1 MRVDEERGRTCVR
14 MAAGTVLALMF
25 CAGTGV
31 AQGPDQK
38 PEESYQTFYLKN
50 STGQNAA
57 NDIQTAL
64 RNMLPRARIYYVT
77 TENALTIRGT
87 AEDMAT
93 AQKILADIDRPQK
106 TYRVT
111 YTISESGSGQGGGPQ
126 HFVLIVAPGSKTSS
140 KQGTRVPIV
149 TGPYKSDEPPG
160 TQVQYMDIGQN
171 IEASLDGSG
180 DGLRLHS
187 KIEETSIAD
196 EKSNVG
202 IQDPI
207 VKQSVLE
214 ARSSV
219 VPGKPVMLGS
229 VDIPGG
235 RHMEVQVT
243 AETVQ

>member
-1 MRVDEERGRTCVR
+1 MRADEERRRKCVR
-14 MAAGTVLALMF
+14 AAAGAALVLTICTAGAL
-25 CAGTGV
+25 
-31 AQGPDQK
+31 AQGPEQK
-38 PEESYQTFYLKN
+38 RAESYQTFYLKN
-50 STGQNAA
+50 STGQGAA
-57 NDIQTAL
+57 NDIQNAL
-64 RNMLPRARIYYVT
+64 RNMLPHARIYYVA
-77 TENALTIRGT
+77 TENAVSISGSPEEI
-87 AEDMAT
+87 AG
-93 AQKILADIDRPQK
+93 AQRILGDIDRPQK

-111 YTISESGSGQGGGPQ
+111 YTISESGGGQGGTQQ
-126 HFVLIVAPGSKTSS
+126 HFVLIVSPGSRTSS

-149 TGPYKSDEPPG
+149 TGQYKSDEPPN

-180 DGLRLHS
+180 EGLRLHS

-214 ARSSV
+214 ARSAV
-219 VPGKPVMLGS
+219 VPGKPAMLGS
-229 VDIPGG
+229 VDMPGG

-243 AETVQ
+243 ADTMQ